1 MKCEIYMN
9 DVVMEERWEDNPN
22 VQIERNKN
30 PNNEEEI
37 MKNHLKKLHAQRI
50 FWKLHRT
57 TSLCWVFYYVND
69 NQEVNVKH
77 ANIMCHILC
86 YNGMVNICN
95 PRTQARNELISYYKT
110 NGVTSLKNIWT
121 KIMLLL

>member
-1 MKCEIYMN
+1 MLKEIFENY
-9 DVVMEERWEDNPN
+9 
-22 VQIERNKN
+22 IEQ
-30 PNNEEEI
+30 
-37 MKNHLKKLHAQRI
+37 LLYVG
-50 FWKLHRT
+50 F
-57 TSLCWVFYYVND
+57 FYYVND

-86 YNGMVNICN
+86 YNGMVNISN